1 MIPIKRVDHVSF
13 ATWSIEQS
21 AAWFQNL
28 MGLTVN
34 DRFTNVREGYA
45 GVLLNLPGNQLQFE
59 LLEPYGDD
67 SFVRKFLETRGP
79 GFHHITVEV
88 RQMEGPDGAAEAL
101 RAAGIEPF
109 RGVHSDSHWLQTYIH
124 PRDGGGVLWQLF
136 EQLPEPP
143 K

>member
-1 MIPIKRVDHVSF
+1 MIPIKRVDHISF

-21 AAWFQNL
+21 VAWFQSL
-28 MGLTVN
+28 MGLTLG
-34 DRFTNVREGYA
+34 DRFTNAREGYA
-45 GVLLNLPGNQLQFE
+45 GAMLELPGNQLQFE

-79 GFHHITVEV
+79 GFHHITIEV
-88 RQMEGPDGAAEAL
+88 QRMEGQDGAAAAL

-109 RGVHSDSHWLQTYIH
+109 RGVHGDNHWLQTYIH

-136 EQLPEPP
+136 EQIAQTP